1 MAEPAPTPA
10 DASSAPEREPGP
22 SRAYAGYVL
31 GVLVL
36 VNLLNHVDRNIVAIL
51 LQQIRDE
58 FQVSDE
64 WMGLLTGMAF
74 MLVHA
79 TMGIPIALWAD
90 RGSRRV
96 VLALGVAVWSA
107 MTALSGLARGFG
119 QLLALRMGV
128 GIGEAAG
135 TPPSH
140 SMISDYFPPE
150 RRATALAIQAMG
162 LHAGV
167 AFGYLAAGW
176 LGQLFGWR
184 TTMLVVGLPGLALA
198 ALVAGTVR
206 EPRRSTA
213 VASHPLSEVLR
224 FLFGQRAYVWLLAA
238 GSFHAMAGYSMAH
251 WAPTLLVRVHGMSYG
266 EIGTW
271 LGAFAFLA
279 GGGGALVGGRLADRL
294 GRRDARWYA
303 WTSAIAAFAAL
314 PCGVGLTLLPSPVA
328 AVACYAPQIFATA
341 LYNGPIYAMNQ
352 GLARPR
358 MRAMAVA
365 VHLFVVSIVGGGVG
379 PWLVGRASDALRA
392 AHGELGIRFA
402 LLGVFATG
410 VAVAGVF
417 YLLAA
422 RTLARDFET
431 ARS

>member
-1 MAEPAPTPA
+1 MAAPAPTLP
-10 DASSAPEREPGP
+10 DATAAPGRDPGP

-36 VNLLNHVDRNIVAIL
+36 VNLLNHVDRNIVAVL

-58 FQVSDE
+58 YRVSDE

-90 RGSRRV
+90 RGSRRL

-107 MTALSGLARGFG
+107 MTALSGLARSFA

-135 TPPSH
+135 TPPAH

-150 RRATALAIQAMG
+150 RRATALAVQAMG

-184 TTMLVVGLPGLALA
+184 TTMLIVGLPGLALA
-198 ALVAGTVR
+198 LLVATTVR
-206 EPRRSTA
+206 EPRRATTVDSY
-213 VASHPLSEVLR
+213 PLPEVLR
-224 FLFGQRAYVWLLAA
+224 FLLAQRAYVWLLVG

-251 WAPTLLVRVHGMSYG
+251 WSPTFLVRVHGMSYG

-271 LGAFAFLA
+271 LGVFAFAA
-279 GGGGALVGGRLADRL
+279 GGGGALLGGRVADRL
-294 GRRDARWYA
+294 GRRDERWYA
-303 WTSAIAAFAAL
+303 WVAAIAAFAAL
-314 PCGVGLTLLPSPVA
+314 PWGLGLTLLASPLA
-328 AVACYAPQIFATA
+328 AIACYAPQIFATA
-341 LYNGPIYAMNQ
+341 LYNGPMYAMNQ
-352 GLARPR
+352 GLAKPR

-365 VHLFVVSIVGGGVG
+365 VHLFVVSIVGGGIG

-392 AHGELGIRFA
+392 SQGELGIRFA
-402 LLGVFATG
+402 LLGVFAVG
-410 VAVAGVF
+410 VTVAGF
-417 YLLAA
+417 SYLLAA
-422 RTLARDFET
+422 RTLPRDFEA

>member
-1 MAEPAPTPA
+1 MAAA
-10 DASSAPEREPGP
+10 AHGLAAGSDPERGAPP
-22 SRAYAGYVL
+22 SRAYARYVL

-36 VNLLNHVDRNIVAIL
+36 VNLLNHVDRNIVAVL
-51 LQQIRDE
+51 LQPIREE
-58 FQVSDE
+58 FQASDE

-90 RGSRRV
+90 RGSRRTIM
-96 VLALGVAVWSA
+96 AIGVAVWSA
-107 MTALSGLARGFG
+107 MTALSGFARSFP
-119 QLLALRMGV
+119 QLLGLRMGV

-135 TPPSH
+135 TPPAH

-150 RRATALAIQAMG
+150 RRATALAIQAFG

-176 LGQLFGWR
+176 LGQHFGWR
-184 TTMLVVGLPGLALA
+184 ATMVIVGAPGLALA
-198 ALVAGTVR
+198 LVLALSVK
-206 EPRRSTA
+206 EPPRTSA
-213 VASHPLSEVLR
+213 VPSHPFRATVR
-224 FLFGQRAYVWLLAA
+224 FLFASRAYVCLLFA

-251 WAPTLLVRVHGMSYG
+251 WGPTFLVRVHGLSLAQV
-266 EIGTW
+266 GTW
-271 LGAFAFLA
+271 LGVLSFFA
-279 GGGGALVGGRLADRL
+279 GGGGALLGGRLADRL

-303 WTSAIAAFAAL
+303 FVAAIAAFASL
-314 PCGVGLTLLPSPVA
+314 PAGVGFLLLGSSA
-328 AVACYAPQIFATA
+328 AALACYAPQILATG

-365 VHLFVVSIVGGGVG
+365 IHLFIVSIAGGGVG

-392 AHGELGIRFA
+392 SEGELGIRFA
-402 LLGVFATG
+402 LLGVFSVG
-410 VAVAGVF
+410 VCAAGLF

-422 RTLARDFET
+422 RTLARDFEA
-431 ARS
+431 ARE